1 MPRTSLYEYRAWPSE
16 EMPHIEA
23 LHHLFGLGVAE
34 IRTDTYLFSP
44 AHPNWLIVLH
54 GVAAVEI
61 LEKTGEDGLLTVWKV
76 IGRSEFPLRRG
87 LVRHLQEAFP
97 AADLSHRIL
106 VPGDLIS
113 WLDADTEM
121 FTVNKRTVQFQ
132 REGCVAE
139 FSQIEADGRRAETFS
154 LISKRADTVTEALD
168 FLPAPRLENTDFG
181 SWLQGRPW
189 SAKILEPVAKSY
201 RPMPVLGAA
210 RVA

>member
-44 AHPNWLIVLH
+44 SRPNWLIVLH
-54 GVAAVEI
+54 GVAEVEI
-61 LEKTGEDGLLTVWKV
+61 LEKTGEDGLLTAWKV
-76 IGRSEFPLRRG
+76 IARSEFPLRRG

-97 AADLSHRIL
+97 EADLSHRIL

-121 FTVNKRTVQFQ
+121 FTAHKRTVQFQ

-139 FSQIEADGRRAETFS
+139 FSQVEVDGRRAETFS

-168 FLPAPRLENTDFG
+168 FLPAPRLENTDYG

-189 SAKILEPVAKSY
+189 SAQIIEPAAKSY
-201 RPMPVLGAA
+201 RPMPVLRTA

>member
-16 EMPHIEA
+16 GMPHIEA

-34 IRTDTYLFSP
+34 IRTDTYLFS
-44 AHPNWLIVLH
+44 AARPNWLIVLH
-54 GVAAVEI
+54 GAAALEI
-61 LEKTGEDGLLTVWKV
+61 LEKTGEDGLLSAWKV
-76 IGRSEFPLRRG
+76 IARSEFPLRRG
-87 LVRHLQEAFP
+87 IVRHLQEAFP

-121 FTVNKRTVQFQ
+121 FTAHKRAVQFQ

-139 FSQIEADGRRAETFS
+139 FSQVEADGRRAETFS
-154 LISKRADTVTEALD
+154 LLSKRADTVIEALD
-168 FLPAPRLENTDFG
+168 CLPAPRLENVDYG

-189 SAKILEPVAKSY
+189 NAQILEPAARSY

>member
-1 MPRTSLYEYRAWPSE
+1 MPRTTLYEYRAWPLE
-16 EMPHIEA
+16 GMPHIEA
-23 LHHLFGLGVAE
+23 LHHLFGLGLAE

-44 AHPNWLIVLH
+44 ARPNWLIVLH
-54 GVAAVEI
+54 GAAELEI
-61 LEKTGEDGLLTVWKV
+61 LEKMGKNGLLSAWKV
-76 IGRSEFPLRRG
+76 IARSEFPLRRG
-87 LVRHLQEAFP
+87 VVRHLHEAFP
-97 AADLSHRIL
+97 EVNRSHRIL

-113 WLDADTEM
+113 WLDAETQM

-139 FSQIEADGRRAETFS
+139 FSQVETDGISAETFS

-168 FLPAPRLENTDFG
+168 FLPALRLENVDYG

-189 SAKILEPVAKSY
+189 NAQIIEPVTKAH

>member
-44 AHPNWLIVLH
+44 ARPNWLIVLH

-61 LEKTGEDGLLTVWKV
+61 LGKTGEDGLLTVWKV
-76 IGRSEFPLRRG
+76 IARSEFPLRRG

-97 AADLSHRIL
+97 QADLSHRIL

-139 FSQIEADGRRAETFS
+139 FSQVEVDGRRAETFS

-168 FLPAPRLENTDFG
+168 FLPAPRLENTDYG

-189 SAKILEPVAKSY
+189 SAQIIEPVAKSY
-201 RPMPVLGAA
+201 RPMPVLRTA